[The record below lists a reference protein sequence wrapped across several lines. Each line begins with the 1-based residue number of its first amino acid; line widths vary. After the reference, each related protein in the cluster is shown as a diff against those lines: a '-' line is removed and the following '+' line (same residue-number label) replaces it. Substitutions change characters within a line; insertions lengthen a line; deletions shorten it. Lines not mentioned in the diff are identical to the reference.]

1 MGLSVYLF
9 LCLLAAVGVLRLVE
23 LRVSRR
29 NFQRM
34 LAAGAVPVPEP
45 HFKWIVLVHTG
56 VLIGAALEVI
66 FLKRPLIPWLAAVMF
81 ALFIAS
87 NLLRLW
93 VVSSLGQ
100 LWSVNVMDSSHV
112 GIVTTGPF
120 RLVRH
125 PNYTGVVLE
134 VISLPLIYTAWI
146 TALAAA
152 LGYIYALSRRVPAEE
167 KVLMANPEYRAAMEH
182 KARFVPGLF

>member
-9 LCLLAAVGVLRLVE
+9 LCLLAGVGVLRLIE

-34 LAAGAVPVPEP
+34 LASGAVPVPEP
-45 HFKWIVLVHTG
+45 HFKWIVVIHTG

-66 FLKRPLIPWLAAVMF
+66 FLKRPFIPWFAAAMS

-93 VVSSLGQ
+93 VVVSLGQ
-100 LWSVNVMDSSHV
+100 LWSVNVMDSGRM

-120 RLVRH
+120 RFVRH
-125 PNYTGVVLE
+125 PNYSGVVLE
-134 VISLPLIYTAWI
+134 VISLPLIHTAWM

-152 LGYIYALSRRVPAEE
+152 LGYCYALSRRVPAEE
-167 KVLMANPEYRAAMEH
+167 SVLMANAAYRAAMGN
-182 KARFVPGLF
+182 KARFLPGVF

>member
-1 MGLSVYLF
+1 MGLSVYLY
-9 LCLLAAVGVLRLVE
+9 LVLLAAVGLLRLVE

-29 NFQRM
+29 NFDRM
-34 LAAGAVPVPEP
+34 LAGGAVPVPEP
-45 HFKWIVLVHTG
+45 HFKWIVVIHTG

-66 FLKRPLIPWLAAVMF
+66 FLKRPLIPWLAATMF

-93 VVSSLGQ
+93 VVVSLGR
-100 LWSVNVMDSSHV
+100 LWSVNVMDSSRI
-112 GIVTTGPF
+112 GIVTSGPF
-120 RLVRH
+120 RFVRH

-146 TALAAA
+146 TAVAAA
-152 LGYIYALSRRVPAEE
+152 LGYGYALSRRVPAEE
-167 KVLMANPEYRAAMEH
+167 KALMANAAYREAMEH

>member
-9 LCLLAAVGVLRLVE
+9 LCLLAAVGLLRLVE
-23 LRVSRR
+23 LRISRR
-29 NFQRM
+29 NFERL

-45 HFKWIVLVHTG
+45 HFKWIVVVHTG

-66 FLKRPLIPWLAAVMF
+66 FLKRPLVPWLAALSSV
-81 ALFIAS
+81 LFIAS

-93 VVSSLGQ
+93 VVVSLGQ
-100 LWSVNVMDSSHV
+100 LWSVNVMDSSQV

-134 VISLPLIYTAWI
+134 VISLPLIHTAWI

-152 LGYIYALSRRVPAEE
+152 LGYVYALSRRVPVEE

>member
-29 NFQRM
+29 NVQRL

-45 HFKWIVLVHTG
+45 HFKWMVVVHTG

-66 FLKRPLIPWLAAVMF
+66 FLTRRLIPWLAALMF
-81 ALFIAS
+81 VLFIAS

-93 VVSSLGQ
+93 VVLSLGR
-100 LWSVNVMDSSHV
+100 LWSVKVMDSSQV

-134 VISLPLIYTAWI
+134 VISLPLIHTAWI

-152 LGYIYALSRRVPAEE
+152 LGYAYALSRRVLAEE
-167 KVLMANPEYRAAMEH
+167 KVLMANPEYRAAMAH

>member
-1 MGLSVYLF
+1 MGLTFYLF
-9 LCLLAAVGVLRLVE
+9 FCLLAAVGVLRLVE

-29 NFQRM
+29 NFNRM
-34 LAAGAVPVPEP
+34 LAAGAAPVPEP

-66 FLKRPLIPWLAAVMF
+66 LLHRRFLPWFAASMF

-93 VVSSLGQ
+93 VVVSLGQ
-100 LWSVNVMDSSHV
+100 LWSVNVMDSAQM

-120 RLVRH
+120 RFVRH

-146 TALAAA
+146 TAVAAA
-152 LGYIYALSRRVPAEE
+152 LGYSYALSRRVPAEE
-167 KVLMANPEYRAAMEH
+167 KVLMANPAYRAAMEH

>member
-9 LCLLAAVGVLRLVE
+9 LCLLAAVGALRLAE
-23 LRVSRR
+23 LWVSRR
-29 NFQRM
+29 NFRHM
-34 LAAGAVPVPEP
+34 LSAGAVPVAEP
-45 HFKWIVLVHTG
+45 HFKWIVAVHTG

-66 FLKRPLIPWLAAVMF
+66 FLKRPLIPWLAVLSSL
-81 ALFIAS
+81 LFIAS

-93 VVSSLGQ
+93 VVLSLGR
-100 LWSVNVMDSSHV
+100 LWSVNVMDSSQV

-134 VISLPLIYTAWI
+134 VISLPLIHTAWI
-146 TALAAA
+146 TAFAAA
-152 LGYIYALSRRVPAEE
+152 LGYVYALSRRVPAEE

>member
-1 MGLSVYLF
+1 MGLSFYLF

-34 LAAGAVPVPEP
+34 LAAGAVPVLEP

-56 VLIGAALEVI
+56 VLICAPLEVI
-66 FLKRPLIPWLAAVMF
+66 FLKRPFIPWFAATMF
-81 ALFIAS
+81 VLFIAS

-93 VVSSLGQ
+93 VVVSLGQ
-100 LWSVNVMDSSHV
+100 LWSVNVMDSSQIGV
-112 GIVTTGPF
+112 VTTGPF
-120 RLVRH
+120 RFVRH
-125 PNYTGVVLE
+125 PNYSGVVLE

-152 LGYIYALSRRVPAEE
+152 LGYCYALSRRVPAEE
-167 KVLMANPEYRAAMEH
+167 KVLMANPAYRAAMER
-182 KARFVPGLF
+182 KARFVPGIF